1 MRKSDNIFICFTVPN
16 KTTLEF
22 IYIGFHMSWN
32 IEKQTNGGEMQKVVH
47 CKYLQ
52 KKVAIMLI
60 GNVIVILSHKYIND
74 VENSVNYI
82 LKFAEGS
89 SYDYLLIIWCSNYF
103 LITRI

>member
-52 KKVAIMLI
+52 K
-60 GNVIVILSHKYIND
+60 
-74 VENSVNYI
+74 
-82 LKFAEGS
+82 
-89 SYDYLLIIWCSNYF
+89 
-103 LITRI
+103 